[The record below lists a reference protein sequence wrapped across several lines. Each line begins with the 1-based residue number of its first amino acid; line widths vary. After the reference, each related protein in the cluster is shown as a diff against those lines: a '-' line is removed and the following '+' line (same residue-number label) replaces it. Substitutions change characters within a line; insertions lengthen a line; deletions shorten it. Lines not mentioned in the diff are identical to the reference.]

1 MPHPHNHDEW
11 AAAKKAKQAAREA
24 KNSDGAPKR
33 KATEDEKGSAKR
45 AVAKSN
51 LKLSKSFQSA
61 LVSKLQI
68 SDAEIQ
74 DVINCAME
82 NASES
87 KDEDDNDEEAS
98 K

>member
-1 MPHPHNHDEW
+1 MYMPHPHNHDEW
-11 AAAKKAKQAAREA
+11 AAARKAKQAAREA

-33 KATEDEKGSAKR
+33 KATEDDKASAKR
-45 AVAKSN
+45 AMAKSN
-51 LKLSKSFQSA
+51 LKISKSFQSA

-68 SDAEIQ
+68 LDAKIQ

-82 NASES
+82 NASQS
-87 KDEDDNDEEAS
+87 IDDDEEEAS